1 MEKISREFFVLSKL
15 HEAGAVD
22 EERAMEIDKIKKIV
36 EINPE
41 ELEKILEFLENKKYI
56 AKKENEKLHKVY
68 VTRLGIIMA
77 SSLYT

>member
-1 MEKISREFFVLSKL
+1 MEKISREFFILSKL

-22 EERAMEIDKIKKIV
+22 EGRAIEIDKIKKIV
-36 EINPE
+36 KINQE
-41 ELEKILEFLENKKYI
+41 ELERILEFLESKKYI
-56 AKKENEKLHKVY
+56 AKKENENIRKVY

>member
-1 MEKISREFFVLSKL
+1 MERVSKEFFILSKL

-22 EERAMEIDKIKKIV
+22 EEKAIEIDKIREIV
-36 EINPE
+36 EISLKD
-41 ELEKILEFLENKKYI
+41 LEQVLEFLENKKYI
-56 AKKENEKLHKVY
+56 AKKKNEKFNKVY

>member
-1 MEKISREFFVLSKL
+1 MEKVSKEFFVLSKL

-22 EERAMEIDKIKKIV
+22 EERAMEIEKFKKIV
-36 EINPE
+36 EINTE

-56 AKKENEKLHKVY
+56 AKKGNEKIHKVY

>member
-56 AKKENEKLHKVY
+56 AKKENEKLRKVY

>member
-1 MEKISREFFVLSKL
+1 MERVSKEFFILSKL

-22 EERAMEIDKIKKIV
+22 EEKAIEIDKIREIV
-36 EINPE
+36 EISPKD
-41 ELEKILEFLENKKYI
+41 LEQVLEFLENKKYI
-56 AKKENEKLHKVY
+56 AKKKNEKFHKVY

>member
-1 MEKISREFFVLSKL
+1 MERISREFFVLSKL

-22 EERAMEIDKIKKIV
+22 EERAMEIDKVKKIV
-36 EINPE
+36 EINPD
-41 ELEKILEFLENKKYI
+41 ELEKILEFLESKKYI
-56 AKKENEKLHKVY
+56 AKKGNEKLRKVY

>member
-1 MEKISREFFVLSKL
+1 MERISREFFVLSKL

-22 EERAMEIDKIKKIV
+22 EERAMEIDKVKKIV
-36 EINPE
+36 EINPD
-41 ELEKILEFLENKKYI
+41 ELEKILEFLESKKYI
-56 AKKENEKLHKVY
+56 AKKENEKLRKVY